1 MGRIVKVYAPDGA
14 VFIELEVIAGEYV
27 NGESL
32 SDEAGQMQNENVGSL
47 TFVNNGPS
55 RQIEFV
61 DIHGEPIF
69 SSFVP
74 TGGTFEMT
82 FTPTGEYFVD
92 AIFLSDGAGGYLD
105 LRLDGSEDLWQ
116 CSPNHAPT
124 SIGLDNLSVDE
135 NEAGAVIGALT
146 VSDPDQADGHTFTV
160 DDARFEIVAGELRLK
175 AGVSLDYENETSV
188 TVTVTA
194 TDAQGLTVDQAFI
207 IAVGDVADGSG
218 TYRFVGA
225 DGEDLSGYSVSS
237 AGDVD
242 GDGRADLLLG
252 ARWADG
258 IGNGQ
263 SNAGEAYLIA
273 SADLEAL
280 DAADGTVDGV
290 IDLANVQNGASSY
303 RFVGADDEDLSGW
316 SVSSAG
322 DVNGDG
328 KSDLLIGAL
337 TADGMGNGESVA
349 GETYLIAGAD
359 LVALDRADGTE
370 DGVIDLANV
379 QNGASSY
386 RFVGGDAFDAS
397 SHSVSSAGD
406 VDGDGRA
413 DMLIGARGADGIGNG
428 DSNAGE
434 TYLIAAADL
443 VALDKADGT
452 EDGMIDLANV
462 QNSASSYRFVGGDVS
477 DWSGVSVSSAGDMD
491 GDGRADLLI
500 GGRWAD
506 GIGNGDSNAGE
517 TYLIAAADLEAL
529 DAADGTEDG
538 VIDLANV
545 QNGASSYRFV
555 GADLLD
561 ESGYSVSSAGDVDGD
576 GRADLLIGA
585 RGADGIDNDDSWVGE
600 TYLIAAA
607 DLVALD
613 KADGTEDGV
622 IDLANAQNGASS
634 YRFVGADGSDQS
646 GWSVSSAGDVDG
658 DGHADLLIGAW
669 RADGIGNGE
678 TNLGEAYLIAAA
690 DFVTLDRADGTEDG
704 VIDLANVQNG
714 ASSYRFVGADA
725 FDNSGWSVSSAGDV
739 DGDGK
744 ADLLIG
750 AQNADGIGNGETNSG
765 ETYVI
770 AAKDLEAL
778 DAADGTVDHII
789 DLANVGTIYHAP
801 TAIGLDNL
809 SVDENEAGAVIGAL
823 TVSDPDQAD
832 GHTFTVDDAR
842 FEIVAGELRLK
853 AGVSLDYESE
863 ASVTVTVTATDA
875 QGLSVDQ
882 AFTIAVGDV
891 AETANQA
898 PTGLDLSLRGIDETA
913 ASGAIIGTLTVA
925 DPDTGDSHV
934 FSVDNDGRFEVDAND
949 QLKLK
954 QGVALNEPVGT
965 RIWLTITVTDDGGL
979 IHTEQVAIQVTDTLV
994 EQGNGTLGGNDLI
1007 EGSDGSD
1014 RFYGDTNTSLQN
1026 EAQGTDD
1033 VLHGRDG
1040 ADILYGDTARHQRN
1054 ESQGGDDILD
1064 GGDGDDIL
1072 YGDAGFSVRHNSISG
1087 NDVLEG
1093 GAGDDTL
1100 YGDAGF
1106 YLEDN
1111 AQGGDDVLNGG
1122 SGNDNLWGDG
1132 MLTDLATGGDDTFVF
1147 DLDNGSFG
1155 HDVIHDFEAGAGSN
1169 DVLQFDL
1176 DIGFTEFADVIANAA
1191 DDGTNTI
1198 ITVDEDNSIVLK
1210 NVRVADLHADDM
1222 AFVA

>member
-280 DAADGTVDGV
+280 DAADGTV
-290 IDLANVQNGASSY
+290 
-303 RFVGADDEDLSGW
+303 
-316 SVSSAG
+316 
-322 DVNGDG
+322 
-328 KSDLLIGAL
+328 
-337 TADGMGNGESVA
+337 
-349 GETYLIAGAD
+349 
-359 LVALDRADGTE
+359 
-370 DGVIDLANV
+370 
-379 QNGASSY
+379 
-386 RFVGGDAFDAS
+386 
-397 SHSVSSAGD
+397 
-406 VDGDGRA
+406 
-413 DMLIGARGADGIGNG
+413 
-428 DSNAGE
+428 
-434 TYLIAAADL
+434 
-443 VALDKADGT
+443 
-452 EDGMIDLANV
+452 
-462 QNSASSYRFVGGDVS
+462 
-477 DWSGVSVSSAGDMD
+477 
-491 GDGRADLLI
+491 
-500 GGRWAD
+500 
-506 GIGNGDSNAGE
+506 
-517 TYLIAAADLEAL
+517 
-529 DAADGTEDG
+529 
-538 VIDLANV
+538 
-545 QNGASSYRFV
+545 
-555 GADLLD
+555 
-561 ESGYSVSSAGDVDGD
+561 
-576 GRADLLIGA
+576 
-585 RGADGIDNDDSWVGE
+585 
-600 TYLIAAA
+600 
-607 DLVALD
+607 
-613 KADGTEDGV
+613 
-622 IDLANAQNGASS
+622 
-634 YRFVGADGSDQS
+634 
-646 GWSVSSAGDVDG
+646 
-658 DGHADLLIGAW
+658 
-669 RADGIGNGE
+669 
-678 TNLGEAYLIAAA
+678 
-690 DFVTLDRADGTEDG
+690 DG

>member
-1 MGRIVKVYAPDGA
+1 MGRIVKVYAPGGA

-124 SIGLDNLSVDE
+124 S
-135 NEAGAVIGALT
+135 
-146 VSDPDQADGHTFTV
+146 
-160 DDARFEIVAGELRLK
+160 
-175 AGVSLDYENETSV
+175 
-188 TVTVTA
+188 
-194 TDAQGLTVDQAFI
+194 
-207 IAVGDVADGSG
+207 
-218 TYRFVGA
+218 
-225 DGEDLSGYSVSS
+225 
-237 AGDVD
+237 
-242 GDGRADLLLG
+242 
-252 ARWADG
+252 
-258 IGNGQ
+258 
-263 SNAGEAYLIA
+263 
-273 SADLEAL
+273 
-280 DAADGTVDGV
+280 
-290 IDLANVQNGASSY
+290 
-303 RFVGADDEDLSGW
+303 
-316 SVSSAG
+316 
-322 DVNGDG
+322 
-328 KSDLLIGAL
+328 
-337 TADGMGNGESVA
+337 
-349 GETYLIAGAD
+349 
-359 LVALDRADGTE
+359 
-370 DGVIDLANV
+370 
-379 QNGASSY
+379 
-386 RFVGGDAFDAS
+386 
-397 SHSVSSAGD
+397 
-406 VDGDGRA
+406 
-413 DMLIGARGADGIGNG
+413 
-428 DSNAGE
+428 
-434 TYLIAAADL
+434 
-443 VALDKADGT
+443 
-452 EDGMIDLANV
+452 
-462 QNSASSYRFVGGDVS
+462 
-477 DWSGVSVSSAGDMD
+477 
-491 GDGRADLLI
+491 
-500 GGRWAD
+500 
-506 GIGNGDSNAGE
+506 
-517 TYLIAAADLEAL
+517 
-529 DAADGTEDG
+529 
-538 VIDLANV
+538 
-545 QNGASSYRFV
+545 
-555 GADLLD
+555 
-561 ESGYSVSSAGDVDGD
+561 
-576 GRADLLIGA
+576 
-585 RGADGIDNDDSWVGE
+585 
-600 TYLIAAA
+600 
-607 DLVALD
+607 
-613 KADGTEDGV
+613 
-622 IDLANAQNGASS
+622 
-634 YRFVGADGSDQS
+634 
-646 GWSVSSAGDVDG
+646 
-658 DGHADLLIGAW
+658 
-669 RADGIGNGE
+669 
-678 TNLGEAYLIAAA
+678 
-690 DFVTLDRADGTEDG
+690 
-704 VIDLANVQNG
+704 
-714 ASSYRFVGADA
+714 
-725 FDNSGWSVSSAGDV
+725 
-739 DGDGK
+739 
-744 ADLLIG
+744 
-750 AQNADGIGNGETNSG
+750 
-765 ETYVI
+765 
-770 AAKDLEAL
+770 
-778 DAADGTVDHII
+778 
-789 DLANVGTIYHAP
+789 
-801 TAIGLDNL
+801 IGLDNL